1 MINNG
6 VELQNHIY
14 NGQEVSTWIHNVK
27 EIFNSHKEYTIFTNN
42 SFSNCDQTLDKWYLD
57 NTYHL
62 YTQVGI
68 NPQGTQTSNACKV
81 IFADNVKRAKRVHLV
96 GQIYGQSAQGAW
108 ITPHFY
114 FEDSSGTR
122 EIANHGIGATYSAL
136 PLDLYV
142 DVDNISEF
150 TLKGTLSTSI
160 SGIGQTAIIQ
170 ITDIE
175 VLNY

>member
-1 MINNG
+1 MFFGDKELTG
-6 VELQNHIY
+6 VYLGDKEIAGVFLGDKEIY
-14 NGQEVSTWIHNVK
+14 SGK
-27 EIFNSHKEYTIFTNN
+27 EIFTIFANK

-68 NPQGTQTSNACKV
+68 NPQGVQTTNACKV
-81 IFADNVKRAKRVHLV
+81 VLADNVKRAKRVHLV

-114 FEDSSGTR
+114 FEDSNGTR
-122 EIANHGIGATYSAL
+122 EIANHGIGASYSAL

-142 DVDNISEF
+142 DVDNIREF

>member
-1 MINNG
+1 MDLGNK
-6 VELQNHIY
+6 ELTRANL
-14 NGQEVSTWIHNVK
+14 GSK
-27 EIFNSHKEYTIFTNN
+27 EITRIHIGNKEIYSGKEIYTIFENN
-42 SFSNCDQTLDKWYLD
+42 VFSNCDQTLTNWILD
-57 NTYHL
+57 NTFHL

-122 EIANHGIGATYSAL
+122 EIANHGIGATHSAL

-142 DVDNISEF
+142 DVDNIREF

-170 ITDIE
+170 ITGIE